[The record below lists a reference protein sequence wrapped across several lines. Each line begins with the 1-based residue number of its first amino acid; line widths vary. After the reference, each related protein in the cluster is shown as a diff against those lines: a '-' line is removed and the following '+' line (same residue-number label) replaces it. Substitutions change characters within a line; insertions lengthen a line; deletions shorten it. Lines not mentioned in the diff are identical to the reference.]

1 MIRNRSLEVH
11 AGWGLAVSLAL
22 LLFGVPPVWAFA
34 GAFAAGAAVEAVQW
48 AFPCSGQATWEDV
61 IYTGIGGL
69 AGALM
74 GLGIQ

>member
-1 MIRNRSLEVH
+1 MRNRSFEVH
-11 AGWGLAVSLAL
+11 AGWGLAASLAL
-22 LLFGVPPVWAFA
+22 LLFGGSPAWAFA

-48 AFPCSGQATWEDV
+48 AFPATGQATWEDV

-74 GLGIQ
+74 GLALT

>member
-1 MIRNRSLEVH
+1 MRNRSFQTH
-11 AGWGLAVSLAL
+11 SGWGLAVSLAL
-22 LLFGVPPVWAFA
+22 LLFGVSPAVAFA

-48 AFPCSGQATWEDV
+48 AFPATGQATWEDV

-69 AGALM
+69 GGALM

>member
-1 MIRNRSLEVH
+1 MRNRSFEVH

-22 LLFGVPPVWAFA
+22 LLFGVSPAVAFA

-48 AFPCSGQATWEDV
+48 AFPATGQATWEDV

-69 AGALM
+69 GGALM
-74 GLGIQ
+74 GLALT

>member
-1 MIRNRSLEVH
+1 MMRNRSFEVH
-11 AGWGLAVSLAL
+11 AGWGAAVALAL
-22 LLFGVPPVWAFA
+22 LLFGVTPAWAFA

-48 AFPCSGQATWEDV
+48 AFPATGEATWEDV

-74 GLGIQ
+74 GLAV